1 MAITPSART
10 RQIGDA
16 AIAVL
21 AEHGARGLT
30 HRAVDQAAGLPP
42 GTTSNYAR
50 TRAALLTLTLT
61 RIDELD
67 TAEATGGE
75 SVVDVTI
82 DADVVR
88 GADGVFGAGLD
99 GLDEAGGAH
108 GAGPDGAHGAG
119 VDGSGGPG
127 LDGARVAEALADVL
141 TMLLDRWITDPG
153 ARRRVLARFELALE
167 ATRRPEM
174 RAAYDEMGRAIRA
187 QVVGLLAAAGS
198 AHPERDAWTLIAWVE
213 GTAFYA
219 LAGAG
224 GAAAPARNV
233 LQAQLAALLATMIP
247 ATR

>member
-1 MAITPSART
+1 MALTPSART

-67 TAEATGGE
+67 TAEATGGDG
-75 SVVDVTI
+75 VVDVT
-82 DADVVR
+82 V
-88 GADGVFGAGLD
+88 GA
-99 GLDEAGGAH
+99 
-108 GAGPDGAHGAG
+108 
-119 VDGSGGPG
+119 
-127 LDGARVAEALADVL
+127 VAEALADVL
-141 TMLLDRWITDPG
+141 AMLLDRWITDLG

-187 QVVGLLAAAGS
+187 QVVRLLAAAGS

-224 GAAAPARNV
+224 GAAAPARDV
-233 LQAQLAALLATMIP
+233 LRAQLAALLAAMIP
-247 ATR
+247 ATRTAAGPR

>member
-75 SVVDVTI
+75 GVVDVTI

-88 GADGVFGAGLD
+88 GADGVF
-99 GLDEAGGAH
+99 
-108 GAGPDGAHGAG
+108 
-119 VDGSGGPG
+119 GPG